1 MLEDDVPLGV
11 VPRTTDDKNKKVMVA
26 QAKDGIDVPVP
37 MGTLKQLPRRR
48 GGYEAASLDQ
58 ERIVFAKTSVIDGRV
73 RTRNGRY
80 NSQFAWAKRE
90 NSGWRIWQMKETTDL
105 SAKESLGRYG
115 KK

>member
-1 MLEDDVPLGV
+1 M
-11 VPRTTDDKNKKVMVA
+11 PRTTDDKNKKVMVA

-58 ERIVFAKTSVIDGRV
+58 ERTVFAKTSVIDGRV

-80 NSQFAWAKRE
+80 NSQFAWAERG
-90 NSGWRIWQMKETTDL
+90 NSGWRIWQMQETTDL
-105 SAKESLGRYG
+105 SAKETLGRYG